1 MSDKPTTA
9 ELITMLREFDCHAD
23 VQKLAADRLEEAAA
37 LPKWT
42 RITDDMS
49 KLPNEFIAYFEDGKV
64 DMYQLKPGH
73 RLDYSLIHAGMTHW
87 RPLCDL
93 DYPPEDI
100 K

>member
-1 MSDKPTTA
+1 MSD
-9 ELITMLREFDCHAD
+9 ITKLPDKWRGNAGFMPVQGAIYKCAD
-23 VQKLAADRLEEAAA
+23 ALEAA

-42 RITDDMS
+42 KIIDDMS

-93 DYPPEDI
+93 DYPPEQ
-100 K
+100 KP